1 MKPKSP
7 QSIQLYNIMLRLG
20 YPEEFADIVTKN
32 LNAQEQEIKARLGQA
47 ITAIPGKSESWLMVG
62 FEPEY
67 KLYFR
72 GSNDQPMAM
81 VEVSVYGSE
90 NPSAFSKLTGE
101 ICKIFE
107 DVLGIAPDHV
117 YVKYQAVANWGW
129 NGGNF

>member
-1 MKPKSP
+1 MPFINSKISVA
-7 QSIQLYNIMLRLG
+7 IT
-20 YPEEFADIVTKN
+20 D
-32 LNAQEQEIKARLGQA
+32 AQEQEIKTRLGQA
-47 ITAIPGKSESWLMVG
+47 IKTIPGKSESWLMVG

-67 KLYFR
+67 RLYFR
-72 GSNDQPMAM
+72 GSNDEPTAM

-90 NPSAFSKLTGE
+90 NPSAFAKLTGE

-107 DVLGIAPDHV
+107 NVLGIAPDHV